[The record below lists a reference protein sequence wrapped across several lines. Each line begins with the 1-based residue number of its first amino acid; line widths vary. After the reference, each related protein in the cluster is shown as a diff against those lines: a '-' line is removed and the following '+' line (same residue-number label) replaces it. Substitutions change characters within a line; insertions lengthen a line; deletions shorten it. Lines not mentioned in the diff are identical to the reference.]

1 MDKPLLSIS
10 CITYNHE
17 KYIKDC
23 LEGFLKQ
30 NTDFETEILI
40 HDDASTDNTQSI
52 IKKYQ
57 NDYPEIIK
65 PILQTENQYS
75 IGQRGISIKFNVPR
89 AQGKYIALCEGDDY
103 WTDPLKL
110 QKQVDFLEAHPECA
124 FCFTRAEQEFTG
136 TDKKNIIYPKTISS
150 SVLSATD
157 YLDIPTTATCSLVF
171 RNYPKTHGTEFTM
184 LPHSHGD
191 FLLYCNL
198 LQLGKAGA
206 IEDVTCVYRKQ
217 AGGVSFAYNSIKYL
231 YRRANELKIEK
242 ETFQNSQIQNAIHQ
256 KYKSIVHQLL
266 IKYPRSEEAKAISR
280 EINKDVQFWKDRAY
294 AYLRMIK
301 NKLNTYV

>member
-1 MDKPLLSIS
+1 MGKPLLSIS

-30 NTDFETEILI
+30 NTDFVTEILI

-75 IGQRGISIKFNVPR
+75 KGQRGISIKFNVPR

-136 TDKKNIIYPKTISS
+136 TNKENIIYPKTLSS

-171 RNYPKTHGTEFTM
+171 RNYPKTRGIEFTM

-217 AGGVSFAYNSIKYL
+217 AGGVSFRYSSENYL
-231 YRRANELKIEK
+231 YNRIK
-242 ETFQNSQIQNAIHQ
+242 EYKLEEQVFQNPEVKKAIQK
-256 KYKSIVHQLL
+256 KYKNSVHEFL
-266 IKYPRSEEAKAISR
+266 IKYPRSSKAKAIKQ
-280 EINKDVQFWKDRAY
+280 EIDIDLDFWITHVKSY
-294 AYLRMIK
+294 FRMIK
-301 NKLNTYV
+301 NKLSTYV

>member
-1 MDKPLLSIS
+1 MSIQPITAS
-10 CITYNHE
+10 VVMITYGHE
-17 KYIKDC
+17 DYIKEAI
-23 LEGFLKQ
+23 EGVLMQ
-30 NTDFETEILI
+30 LVDFEIELIIANDKSPDKTEKII
-40 HDDASTDNTQSI
+40 HQI
-52 IKKYQ
+52 IKEHPKASWIQYVKH
-57 NDYPEIIK
+57 N
-65 PILQTENQYS
+65 ENKGMMGNFTWALAQ
-75 IGQRGISIKFNVPR
+75 

-110 QKQVDFLEAHPECA
+110 QKQFDFLEAHPECS

-136 TDKKNIIYPKTISS
+136 TDKENIIYPKTLSS

-171 RNYPKTHGTEFTM
+171 RNYPKTHGTEFIM

>member
-1 MDKPLLSIS
+1 MSNVLVSI
-10 CITYNHE
+10 CCLAYNHE
-17 KYIKDC
+17 SYISQC
-23 LEGFLKQ
+23 LDGFVMQKC
-30 NTDFETEILI
+30 NFSYEVLI
-40 HDDASTDNTQSI
+40 HDDASTDGTANI
-52 IKKYQ
+52 IREFEER
-57 NDYPEIIK
+57 YPNLIK
-65 PILQTENQYS
+65 PIYQIENQWS
-75 IGQRGISIKFNVPR
+75 KGVKITSKLNFPR

-136 TDKKNIIYPKTISS
+136 TDKKNIIYPKTLSS

-171 RNYPKTHGTEFTM
+171 RNYPKTHGAEFTM

-198 LQLGKAGA
+198 LHLGKAGA

>member
-1 MDKPLLSIS
+1 MSIQPMTAS
-10 CITYNHE
+10 VVMITYGHQD
-17 KYIKDC
+17 YIKEAI
-23 LEGFLKQ
+23 EGVLMQ
-30 NTDFETEILI
+30 LVDFEIELIIANDKSPDKTEKII
-40 HDDASTDNTQSI
+40 HQI
-52 IKKYQ
+52 IKEHPKASWIQYVKH
-57 NDYPEIIK
+57 N
-65 PILQTENQYS
+65 ENKGMMGNFTWALAQ
-75 IGQRGISIKFNVPR
+75 

-136 TDKKNIIYPKTISS
+136 TDKKNIIYPKTLSS

-217 AGGVSFAYNSIKYL
+217 AGGVSFRYSSENYL
-231 YRRANELKIEK
+231 YNRIK
-242 ETFQNSQIQNAIHQ
+242 EYKLEEQVFQNPEVIKAIQK
-256 KYKSIVHQLL
+256 KYKNSVHEFL
-266 IKYPRSEEAKAISR
+266 IKYPRSSKAKAIKQ
-280 EINKDVQFWKDRAY
+280 EIDIDLDFWITHVKSY
-294 AYLRMIK
+294 FRMIK
-301 NKLNTYV
+301 NKLSTYV